1 MTDGTPFP
9 ARDLAIFLAAGVIT
23 TSLLVA
29 SVGLPWLL
37 HGLTMPAEPSR
48 QAEED
53 AARVGA
59 AQAAIAAVERVQH
72 DLAEGRSD
80 ADVYVAAAARIMDGY
95 RQRIESR
102 QGTREANAAERRS
115 ERIERDLRLAALRAE
130 RTAIFK
136 MVRKR
141 ELGSDLARKLIRELD
156 LMEARYAG

>member
-1 MTDGTPFP
+1 
-9 ARDLAIFLAAGVIT
+9 
-23 TSLLVA
+23 
-29 SVGLPWLL
+29 
-37 HGLTMPAEPSR
+37 MPAEPSN

-53 AARVGA
+53 AARVSA

-115 ERIERDLRLAALRAE
+115 ERIERDLRIVALKAE
-130 RTAIFK
+130 RTAIFR

-141 ELGSDLARKLIRELD
+141 ELGSGIARKLIRELD